1 MPDNSASEGSSTLG
15 AQHQKDNQ
23 LMPVRVEAW
32 PITRMNSLITPGFGR
47 KFFDGEFDPGS
58 GRTLGG
64 VLNACKSNETF
75 PLGNQR
81 ETSSGER
88 VSNT

>member
-58 GRTLGG
+58 GRTLA
-64 VLNACKSNETF
+64 ACLMHASRTRPSLWVTKGKRLVAN
-75 PLGNQR
+75 G
-81 ETSSGER
+81 
-88 VSNT
+88 